1 MILGKHAFFV
11 TPSDSLAIIA
21 ANVESIPYFKR
32 CGVNGINIVVFYYF
46 IYFIHFTGYA
56 RSMPTA
62 AAGELT

>member
-46 IYFIHFTGYA
+46 IYLYILQVMLGLCLQ
-56 RSMPTA
+56 PQQVN
-62 AAGELT
+62 